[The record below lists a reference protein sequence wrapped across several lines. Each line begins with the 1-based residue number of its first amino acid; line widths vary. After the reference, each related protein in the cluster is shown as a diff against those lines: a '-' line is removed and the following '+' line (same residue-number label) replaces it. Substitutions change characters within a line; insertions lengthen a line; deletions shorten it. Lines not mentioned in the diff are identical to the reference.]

1 DDAIA
6 RLGIAEGAAATSTTL
21 RRQWTVN
28 GEPRHHLIDTATG
41 KPSTR
46 DLTFVTVVAGN
57 AWTAEVA
64 AKGVL
69 LRGTP
74 HHFDLLANIGAEGLA
89 IDERGHVDATPGMSA
104 YLGDAMLPSTIADC
118 RIREEAA
125 S

>member
-1 DDAIA
+1 
-6 RLGIAEGAAATSTTL
+6 
-21 RRQWTVN
+21 
-28 GEPRHHLIDTATG
+28 
-41 KPSTR
+41 
-46 DLTFVTVVAGN
+46 VTVVAGN

-64 AKGVL
+64 AKAVL

-74 HHFDLLANIGAEGLA
+74 HHFDLLASIGAEGLA

-104 YLGDAMLPSTIADC
+104 YLGDAVLPSTIADC